1 MSTQAEAVRET
12 HAAADVPPH
21 YQLLQ
26 MITGYWMTQSIYV
39 AAKLGIADLVAD
51 GPRQVDDLAR
61 ACGAQADLLN
71 RVLRALSSVGIFTAH
86 GKDSYG
92 LTPLANL
99 LRSDLPNTMR
109 PQAIMHGEEQY
120 RAWSHVLQNVK
131 TGEIAFEK
139 EYDKTYFGYL
149 AEHPEADRVF
159 NEAQAGYT
167 KEVAGA
173 VVDAYDFT
181 PFATVVDVGA
191 GYGPMLLKLLGRYP
205 HLRGILFDQPHVA
218 DAALARIQAAGL
230 TGRCLAEGGDFFAAV
245 PPGGDAYILSLLLHD
260 WDEERSIAILKNIRR
275 AIAPN
280 GRLLVVELVL
290 PEGQTPFFG
299 KWLDLHMAVLLGA
312 RERTANE
319 FRDLFAASGFKLQ
332 RIIPTS
338 TGMSIVEAVP
348 V

>member
-1 MSTQAEAVRET
+1 MSTQAKAVRDE
-12 HAAADVPPH
+12 HAVAEVPPH

-26 MITGYWMTQSIYV
+26 MITGYWLTQSIYV

-51 GPRQVDDLAR
+51 GPRHVDELAR
-61 ACGAQADLLN
+61 ASGSQPDLLN
-71 RVLRALSSVGIFTAH
+71 RVLRALCSVGIFTAH

-92 LTPLANL
+92 LTPLADL
-99 LRSDLPNTMR
+99 LRSDLPNSMR

-120 RAWSHVLQNVK
+120 RAWSDVLHNVR

-139 EYDKTYFGYL
+139 EFGKTYFGYL

-181 PFATVVDVGA
+181 PFGTVIDVGA
-191 GYGPMLLKLLGRYP
+191 GYGPMLLKLLARYP

-218 DAALARIQAAGL
+218 EAAKARIQAAGL
-230 TGRCLAEGGDFFAAV
+230 GGRCLAEGGDFFVSV

-260 WDEERSIAILKNIRR
+260 WDEERSVTILKNIRR
-275 AIAPN
+275 GMAPN

-290 PEGQTPFFG
+290 PEGEAPFFG

-319 FRDLFAASGFKLQ
+319 FRQLFAASGFKLQ
-332 RIIPTS
+332 RIVPTS